1 MEKPQYNIA
10 IVRSFI
16 HWSLLWG
23 VVSIVVGILIS
34 FQLIIPELNLSPY
47 FTYGRLRPLHT
58 NAGIFGWAIGTFF
71 ALFLYMVQR
80 LCRRP
85 LWSDKLARFQLWLFN
100 LTIVAAAV
108 TLLLGFTQS
117 KEYHELE
124 WPIDLMVVVLWVVF
138 SINIVMTIVKRN
150 EEQMYVSLWF
160 MLASVVG
167 VAILYLVN
175 SAAVPVS
182 LFKSY
187 SAYAGANDA
196 NVQWW
201 YGHNAVAMVL
211 TAPPLAVFYYFLPK
225 STGVPIFSH
234 RLSIVAFWSLIF
246 MYLWTGAHHLLWTPI
261 PDWIQTMA
269 MAFSI
274 MLIAPSWGS
283 VVNGY
288 LSMNGQW
295 RQMRENYLVKFLIL
309 GITFYG
315 LQTLQ
320 GPLQAVRTFSAFIHY
335 TDWVPGHVHMGT
347 LGWVSLVLFA
357 AIYYLA
363 PRMYGTELY
372 SIPMANMHF
381 WLVLVG
387 QLLYSV
393 SMWIAG
399 VQQAGMWHAIGPD
412 GSLTYTF
419 MESLVSV
426 YPYYWAR
433 AFSGIIYIAGVL
445 LFVANLVLTVRKGKT
460 RDTTAAPGAVGAA

>member
-1 MEKPQYNIA
+1 MDKPTYNTA

-23 VVSIVVGILIS
+23 VVAILVGILIS
-34 FQLIIPELNLSPY
+34 FQLVNPNLNLPPY

-58 NAGIFGWAIGTFF
+58 NAGIFGWAIGSFF
-71 ALFLYMVQR
+71 ALYFYMVQR

-85 LWSDKLARFQLWLFN
+85 LWSDGLARFQLYLFN
-100 LTIVAAAV
+100 FTIIVAAV
-108 TLLLGFTQS
+108 TLLMGFTQS

-124 WPIDLMVVVLWVVF
+124 WPVDILVVVLWVIF
-138 SINIVMTIVKRN
+138 SINILMTIFKRK
-150 EEQMYVSLWF
+150 EQQMYVSLWF
-160 MLASVVG
+160 MGASLIG

-175 SAAVPVS
+175 SAAIPVS

-211 TAPPLAVFYYFLPK
+211 TLPPLAIFYYFLPK
-225 STGVPIFSH
+225 STGVAIYSH
-234 RLSIVAFWSLIF
+234 RLSIVAFWSLVF

-261 PDWIQTMA
+261 PDWVQTLA

-283 VVNGY
+283 VINGY

-295 RQMRENYLVKFLIL
+295 HQMRENYLVKFLIL

-320 GPLQAVRTFSAFIHY
+320 GPLQAVRSFSAFIHY
-335 TDWVPGHVHMGT
+335 TEWVPGHVHMGA

-357 AIYYLA
+357 AFYYLA
-363 PRMYGTELY
+363 PRIYGRELY
-372 SIPMANMHF
+372 SIPLANLHF
-381 WLVLVG
+381 WLVLLG
-387 QLLYSV
+387 QLIYSV

-399 VQQAGMWHAIGPD
+399 VQQAGMWHAIGTD
-412 GSLTYTF
+412 GSLTYSF
-419 MESLVSV
+419 MESLVAM
-426 YPYYWAR
+426 YPYYWVR
-433 AFSGIIYIAGVL
+433 ALSGVIYIAGVAVFIYNL
-445 LFVANLVLTVRKGKT
+445 AMTARRGKPLAPAVA
-460 RDTTAAPGAVGAA
+460 